1 LSRFARAP
9 GCKELQVDSFEWNKI
24 AGAVLTAFIVVM
36 GVFIISGH
44 IYQPKPLEARAFPEI
59 EGVEQTAQAAGPAKD
74 SGPPLAV
81 LLASASPEKGA
92 AQFKKCAACHTIE
105 KGGANKI
112 GPNLWGIVGSKHAH
126 AQGFAYSTALA
137 GMQDKPWS
145 WEDLDMWIKSPKGY
159 AAGNRMSF
167 AGLSKPE
174 DRAAILVYL
183 NQNSDSPLALPAP
196 PAATAAAPAEAPA
209 TAEAAA
215 SAEPAKD
222 APAEAA
228 ASK

>member
-1 LSRFARAP
+1 M
-9 GCKELQVDSFEWNKI
+9 DSFEWNKI

-36 GVFIISGH
+36 GAFIISGH

-59 EGVEQTAQAAGPAKD
+59 EGVEQTAEAAGPAKD

-92 AQFKKCAACHTIE
+92 AQFKKCMACHTIE
-105 KGGANKI
+105 KGGPNKI
-112 GPNLWGIVGSKHAH
+112 GPNLWGIIGNKHAH

-137 GMQDKPWS
+137 GMHDKPWT
-145 WEDLDMWIKSPKGY
+145 WEDLDMWIKSPKTY
-159 AAGNRMSF
+159 AAGNKMSF

-183 NQNSDSPLALPAP
+183 NQNSDSPMAPPAP
-196 PAATAAAPAEAPA
+196 PAETATAPTADAAATADATAPAEAA
-209 TAEAAA
+209 T
-215 SAEPAKD
+215 D

-228 ASK
+228 AAK